1 MKLAVGPPWLRVTVT
16 ARNAELGRRIAAN
29 LAQAGAVE
37 TAEDS
42 GRVVTVEAA
51 AEEEGA
57 PAPPAAGRD
66 GNSYRIRREGSEG
79 QYDLEEG
86 RGEVRLTRL
95 SGAFFET
102 FLRQVFL
109 WESYH
114 LGGLVLHSVAFADGD
129 DAVASSGPSDS
140 GKSTLARMLRPDFA
154 VYSDEM
160 NVATSDGRV
169 WGLPFRGT
177 GVEKP
182 QAGGGRLA
190 ALTFHRPGGAFAS
203 EPLSAAEAARNLW
216 PNVFVP
222 EGADAELKL
231 AAFERTAALAQRAPA
246 FAVDIP
252 LDEAATR
259 EGFLRI
265 LKTTLK
271 DGDYEA

>member
-1 MKLAVGPPWLRVTVT
+1 MKLAVGPPWLRVTVA
-16 ARNAELGRRIAAN
+16 ARDAELGRRIAAN
-29 LAQAGAVE
+29 LAQAGAEEVIE
-37 TAEDS
+37 TSA
-42 GRVVTVEAA
+42 RVVTVEAA
-51 AEEEGA
+51 DGEDAPVPAKAVREG
-57 PAPPAAGRD
+57 
-66 GNSYRIRREGSEG
+66 NEFRIRREGSEG
-79 QYDLEEG
+79 WYDLEEG

-109 WESYH
+109 WESYRT
-114 LGGLVLHSVAFADGD
+114 GGLVLHSVAFADGD
-129 DAVASSGPSDS
+129 DAIVSSGPSDS

-160 NVATSDGRV
+160 NVVASDGRV

-182 QAGGGRLA
+182 RAGGGRLA

-203 EPLSAAEAARNLW
+203 AALNATEAARSLW

-222 EGADAELKL
+222 EGADAELRL
-231 AAFERTAALAQRAPA
+231 AAFEGVAELAQGAPA
-246 FAVDIP
+246 YDVDVP

-259 EGFLRI
+259 DGFRKI
-265 LKTTLK
+265 LQ
-271 DGDYEA
+271 ERR